1 LGNMAF
7 APQIAVVTTS
17 RADFGIYRA
26 FLENAPKDWNL
37 GLYVTGMHL
46 DPQFGNTVEEV
57 RKSGYPIL
65 AEIKSLLSGDDEESV
80 ALSCA
85 LTTEGFAREFARNKP
100 DLLVVLGDRF
110 EMHAAALAAI
120 PFLLPLCHIHGGEET
135 EGAIDNLYRHSLTK
149 LSHLHFTSTELA
161 KRRVL
166 AMGEDPKFVH
176 CSGAPAIDSILT
188 SDRMNRKEL
197 QQRFGVPEKEPFI
210 LVTYHPLTTGN
221 GDIAQELELLWSTL
235 QEVPIR
241 KVLTGSNADVGG
253 RALNQF
259 MKEIAKTE
267 PDQASFVQHFGAVGY
282 YSAMQEAELM
292 IGNSSSGIIEAASFG
307 LPVVNL
313 GDRQKGR
320 EQSENT
326 INARMETSDFKMA
339 ITKAMIPEFRA
350 RSAAASNCYG
360 DGKAANRIVE
370 GLQEFLS
377 EGAPFVKRFTL
388 NG

>member
-1 LGNMAF
+1 MAF

-85 LTTEGFAREFARNKP
+85 LTTEGFAREFVRNKP

-149 LSHLHFTSTELA
+149 LSHLHFTSTLVNTQNETCN
-161 KRRVL
+161 RFW
-166 AMGEDPKFVH
+166 PKSNYCICFERPSTHIYIVH
-176 CSGAPAIDSILT
+176 
-188 SDRMNRKEL
+188 
-197 QQRFGVPEKEPFI
+197 
-210 LVTYHPLTTGN
+210 H
-221 GDIAQELELLWSTL
+221 
-235 QEVPIR
+235 
-241 KVLTGSNADVGG
+241 
-253 RALNQF
+253 
-259 MKEIAKTE
+259 
-267 PDQASFVQHFGAVGY
+267 H
-282 YSAMQEAELM
+282 
-292 IGNSSSGIIEAASFG
+292 
-307 LPVVNL
+307 
-313 GDRQKGR
+313 
-320 EQSENT
+320 
-326 INARMETSDFKMA
+326 
-339 ITKAMIPEFRA
+339 
-350 RSAAASNCYG
+350 
-360 DGKAANRIVE
+360 
-370 GLQEFLS
+370 
-377 EGAPFVKRFTL
+377 
-388 NG
+388 